1 MSQMKAVRIHT
12 YGGTE
17 VLTYEDAQRPKPGE
31 GQVLIRVAA
40 TSINHVD
47 AIIRAGFLK
56 SFMPLT
62 FPIILGRDISG
73 VIEEIGPEVNDF
85 QPGDQVFT
93 YSKNLGSYAEFA
105 VVQATDVAPAPQ
117 AIDAVHAAVI
127 PNIMLA
133 AWQALFEQAKL
144 TEGQSILIHG
154 AAGGVGHAAVQL
166 AKWRGAKVIG
176 TASGNIG
183 FLQDLNVDQ
192 AIDYSKT
199 PFEDVVSSI
208 DVVLDTVGGDSYER
222 SAKVLNPGGVLVSTV
237 RPMQGGPSEEIS
249 TTYDVRQE
257 MLFDR
262 PPIRKTLMEIAGLV
276 DAGHIKPHVSE
287 ILPLEDA
294 ARAHE
299 MIGIGHTRGK
309 LALKVAQ

>member
-47 AIIRAGFLK
+47 AFIRAGFLK
-56 SFMPLT
+56 SFMPLA

-105 VVQATDVAPAPQ
+105 VVQASDVAPAPQ